1 MPKVMQSTNHSVST
15 RTRPGEIIH
24 IISVGVRDGG
34 GGGRNECVRLVCQ
47 ASLTREKLG
56 AGIKQRAGIASC
68 PEFRAAGNLKGL
80 GTPGWRQWADD
91 RGQAMRGGRQPPG
104 GSARRLRRAAN
115 PPGRPPPEPWRSR
128 PGARHVAPGGGGG
141 DSSRRTARPAGSTQ
155 PPVSSPPSA
164 GGLLDAARNP
174 GKGRAGGAKPL

>member
-1 MPKVMQSTNHSVST
+1 MCAPCV
-15 RTRPGEIIH
+15 PGLPDA
-24 IISVGVRDGG
+24 GKAGG
-34 GGGRNECVRLVCQ
+34 GDQTTRWDRELPRVQGGGK
-47 ASLTREKLG
+47 S
-56 AGIKQRAGIASC
+56 
-68 PEFRAAGNLKGL
+68 KGV
-80 GTPGWRQWADD
+80 GDTGVEA
-91 RGQAMRGGRQPPG
+91 RGGRPGASKEGRQAAAG
-104 GSARRLRRAAN
+104 GSARRPRRAAN

-174 GKGRAGGAKPL
+174 EKGRAGGAKPL